1 MITGLAHINLLV
13 PEGTLDQA
21 EAFYGETLAL
31 TSAPVPQLQK
41 GTLLWFDIG
50 SSGQQVH
57 VALGVN
63 ETKNSRRHPCFQLE
77 SPEKLLELQ
86 QRIWDHH
93 VRGGDAAPL
102 SVDQPG
108 GQNSGAQGVEYASRF
123 FARDFAGNR
132 LEFSL

>member
-13 PEGTLDQA
+13 PEGTLDRA
-21 EAFYGETLAL
+21 EAFYGETLGL
-31 TSAPVPQLQK
+31 TSAPVPHLQK

-50 SSGQQVH
+50 NSGQQVH
-57 VALGVN
+57 VAFGPN
-63 ETKNSRRHPCFQLE
+63 ESLSSRRHPCFKLE
-77 SPEKLLELQ
+77 SPEKLQELQ

-102 SVDQPG
+102 QADQPG
-108 GQNSGAQGVEYASRF
+108 GQNSGAKGVEYPSRF